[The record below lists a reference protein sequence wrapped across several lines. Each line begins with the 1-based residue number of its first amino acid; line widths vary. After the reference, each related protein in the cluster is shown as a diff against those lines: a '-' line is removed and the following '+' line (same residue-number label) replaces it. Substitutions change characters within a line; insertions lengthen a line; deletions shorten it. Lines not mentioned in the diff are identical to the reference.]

1 MNQNNNLR
9 YILFT
14 NIESCLIGF
23 LANVIFQSLVY
34 EQTDN
39 RMIMLLS
46 RIICMAVI
54 VLISLFGLSSKIYDK
69 FYIILSLLWMPYTYF
84 FLKLSWMILPT
95 IVTDTNNNS
104 GNGFMIIIYAAFM
117 IIMIPMLK
125 IIRLFS
131 LFK

>member
-9 YILFT
+9 YILFI

-23 LANVIFQSLVY
+23 LANAIFQSLVY

-69 FYIILSLLWMPYTYF
+69 FYIILSLLWLPYTYF

-95 IVTDTNNNS
+95 IVTYTNNNS
-104 GNGFMIIIYAAFM
+104 GNGFIIITYAAFM
-117 IIMIPMLK
+117 IIMIPTLK
-125 IIRLFS
+125 IIKLFS
-131 LFK
+131 LI